1 MRTLFSKSY
10 KIKMERGRQRLD
22 AAAGFFNLVAVL
34 RGSADLVFPALRAP
48 RHANQ
53 GMWEAHYF
61 SGGGGWRAAV
71 GQGRRTG
78 GVESKVSSTVDE
90 AEGLV
95 CWSLARRA
103 SGRGHGVEGGQVVP
117 RGQHTLHADVRCSRD
132 VSA

>member
-1 MRTLFSKSY
+1 MLFLLLCALSDPR
-10 KIKMERGRQRLD
+10 MD
-22 AAAGFFNLVAVL
+22 ALSTAIIASDKDL
-34 RGSADLVFPALRAP
+34 RNHDKDLRNHLR
-48 RHANQ
+48 HDHNQ
-53 GMWEAHYF
+53 
-61 SGGGGWRAAV
+61 GGWRAAV
-71 GQGRRTG
+71 GQARAARTG